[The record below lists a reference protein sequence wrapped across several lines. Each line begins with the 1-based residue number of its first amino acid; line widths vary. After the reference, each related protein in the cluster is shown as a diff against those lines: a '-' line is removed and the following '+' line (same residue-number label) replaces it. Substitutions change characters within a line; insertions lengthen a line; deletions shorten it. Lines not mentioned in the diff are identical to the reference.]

1 MTGTVYS
8 RANASEVMEGWEY
21 LVDEKIPLDIYTQAF
36 YVPSL
41 YSWLGYDSKQ
51 NIRVNEDTDISN
63 VLEPLSLELLRLC
76 YWINKC
82 HQIITDKSLFENK
95 LNEVRDSLGFQKE
108 VEVKAQLNHKHTLVA
123 RILKDVNIPYWE
135 RELHANELSTEL
147 ELGPFRSKISSL
159 VPELM
164 LAALIQEAGFDISFI
179 PTTPGVK
186 TCDLLFKSHKTEV
199 KTFLDTQIEGNE
211 ENQMLKSMVDKIK
224 TAGAN
229 VVVCQTGIDDMV
241 QHYLSSSAILAVRR
255 AKESDMYKLSKA
267 TGAQVVNNL
276 DDLDAKDL
284 GYAELV
290 EERKIETDKWVFID
304 SPVSSTLE

>member
-82 HQIITDKSLFENK
+82 HQIITDKSSFENK
-95 LNEVRDSLGFQKE
+95 LNEVRVSLGFHKE

-164 LAALIQEAGFDISFI
+164 LPALRKRVSILVLFLQRQE
-179 PTTPGVK
+179 
-186 TCDLLFKSHKTEV
+186 
-199 KTFLDTQIEGNE
+199 
-211 ENQMLKSMVDKIK
+211 
-224 TAGAN
+224 
-229 VVVCQTGIDDMV
+229 
-241 QHYLSSSAILAVRR
+241 
-255 AKESDMYKLSKA
+255 
-267 TGAQVVNNL
+267 
-276 DDLDAKDL
+276 
-284 GYAELV
+284 
-290 EERKIETDKWVFID
+290 
-304 SPVSSTLE
+304 